1 MVAGVPDTSAIA
13 LHKHHV
19 NLVKYTSAGNPDFE
33 IVADQIG
40 IMVKNTLEKIDDN
53 WKHEFKVRSECDAQF
68 LDLG

>member
-1 MVAGVPDTSAIA
+1 MPDASAIA

-19 NLVKYTSAGNPDFE
+19 NLVKYTSADPDFE

-40 IMVKNTLEKIDDN
+40 TMLKNTLEKIDDN
-53 WKHEFKVRSECDAQF
+53 WKHEFKVKSECDAQL